1 MSFSK
6 AFPVLLAVLATA
18 LATCDTTRDG
28 PTPDPTGVEPQEI
41 CTACGENLIRI
52 AGDGFSPASGSPLGG
67 GEELLMP
74 RVFLVAP
81 DGAESEIPPIGVT
94 LAAGGSGGQVLAAT
108 IPADFVGPTESGAPS
123 VTYDLRILNP
133 NGNEGWLRAAEGLG
147 LTVVA
152 PSYFDLLR
160 IEPPFGWH
168 ETATGVTIF
177 SNAGFVSTP
186 SAYMVL
192 HDDDPEA
199 EHEPIPFE
207 RVAFIDESTITAVVP
222 AGAPLGVYDVYV
234 VNPAPASTIGVLP
247 GGFTVVD
254 NPVPRVIWVV
264 PSRGTSQADTAVT
277 IYGSDFRAPVRVEL
291 IDQALQVAAA
301 IDDHISVT
309 EGQIQTLFPTKSQ
322 SGDLPAAPYLVRVTN
337 LDEGSYGS
345 WAAFLVTNPAGNLNT
360 FQESS
365 PMTTGRRLLAGLF
378 ANDEPGNRYVYAIG
392 GDTGEG
398 GDVLDTVELAQLSH
412 FGSLGAWRQQ
422 KHRLNVPRAGA
433 SAVAVPV
440 FDPEGSPF
448 IPVRTYVYVVGGRS
462 DTDEVLDTV
471 ERAMVLPASEAPVIA
486 SAAPASAAGTL
497 AAGTWYYMV
506 SAVLGTGDPDN
517 PGGETAPSDE
527 AVVALAA
534 EGSISLQ
541 WSAVTVNGVAAT
553 GYRVYRTDAAN
564 GTSWTEHLI
573 AEVTGTSY
581 TDTGDAAGTES
592 PNPPGATGVFT
603 VLAGTLGSPRWGHQA
618 LLVHDESGARMLHVL
633 GGKDAVAGGV
643 LDSAEWAPLDDSGS
657 LGGFDTEGATAMT
670 APRAFFSAAVE
681 DRSNIDT
688 FPTDG
693 SRLWA
698 MGGVTAGGGPTGTL
712 EESDVLTGGGSGAWT
727 VNGKTV
733 ISAAG
738 SMAVIT
744 NNKLF
749 VLGGATSADDTT
761 FGNITPGGRDTEFD
775 GNGDISGSINS
786 TASSLL
792 APRALGIGLY
802 GAGFIYFYGG
812 TSDGADALATTER
825 TF

>member
-1 MSFSK
+1 MSISK
-6 AFPVLLAVLATA
+6 AFPVLLAVLAAA
-18 LATCDTTRDG
+18 LATCDSTRDG
-28 PTPDPTGVEPQEI
+28 PTPDPTGVEPREI

-52 AGDGFSPASGSPLGG
+52 SGDGFSPASGSPLGG

-108 IPADFVGPTESGAPS
+108 IPADFVGPTESGAAS

-133 NGNEGWLRAAEGLG
+133 NGNEGWLRAADGLG

-168 ETATGVTIF
+168 ETATSVTIF

-207 RVAFIDESTITAVVP
+207 RVAFIDESTISAVVP
-222 AGAPLGVYDVYV
+222 AGADLGAYDVYV
-234 VNPAPASTIGVLP
+234 TNPPPSGTIGVLAS
-247 GGFTVVD
+247 GFTVVD
-254 NPVPRVIWVV
+254 NPVPIVIWVV

-277 IYGSDFRAPVRVEL
+277 IYGANFRAPVRVEL
-291 IDQALQVAAA
+291 VDQALQVAVAV
-301 IDDHISVT
+301 DDHTSVT
-309 EGQIQTLFPTKSQ
+309 ESEIRTMFPTKSQ

-345 WAAFLVTNPAGNLNT
+345 WAAFMVTNPAGNLNT
-360 FQESS
+360 FEESS
-365 PMTTGRRLLAGLF
+365 PMTTGRRLLSGLF

-398 GDVLDTVELAQLSH
+398 GEVLDTVEFAQLSH
-412 FGSLGAWRQQ
+412 FGALGSWRQQ

-448 IPVRTYVYVVGGRS
+448 IPVRTYLYVVGGLS
-462 DTDEVLDTV
+462 DAGEVLDTV
-471 ERAMVLPASEAPVIA
+471 ERATVLPASDAPVIT

-497 AAGTWYYMV
+497 AAGTWYYLV
-506 SAVLGTGDPDN
+506 SAMLGTGDPEN

-527 AVVALAA
+527 AIVALAA
-534 EGSISLQ
+534 EGSVSVAWNPL
-541 WSAVTVNGVAAT
+541 TVNGQPAVA
-553 GYRVYRTDAAN
+553 YRIYRTDQVN
-564 GTSWTEHLI
+564 GTSLTEHLI
-573 AEVTGTSY
+573 AEVTATSY
-581 TDTGDAAGTES
+581 TDSGDPAGTEA
-592 PNPPGATGVFT
+592 PNHAGGTGVFT
-603 VLAGTLGSPRWGHQA
+603 ILPENLGTPRWGHRA
-618 LLVHDESGARMLHVL
+618 LLVHDESGARFLHVL

-643 LDSAEWAPLDDSGS
+643 LDSAEWAVLGDDGLLGAFDATGVTPLTTG
-657 LGGFDTEGATAMT
+657 
-670 APRAFFSAAVE
+670 RAFFAAVAE

-698 MGGVTAGGGPTGTL
+698 MGGVTAGGPTGTL
-712 EESDVLTGGGSGAWT
+712 EESDILTGGGSGAWT

-761 FGNITPGGRDTEFD
+761 FGGVTSNGRDSEFD
-775 GNGDISGSINS
+775 GNGDITGSINS
-786 TASSLL
+786 TASSLIN
-792 APRALGIGLY
+792 PRALGIGLY
-802 GAGFIYFYGG
+802 GAGFIYFFGG
-812 TSDGADALATTER
+812 TSDGTDALATTER